1 MIGHENLTVRP
12 AMIKTDDEKSFDQ
25 VNNGQTG
32 INPRTGLANDFLNQ
46 YNEIIML
53 LEILP
58 DDPDGLEDILNWH
71 PLSYDAHFRA
81 SGLYDSGRV
90 LAAYAHSPQS
100 VRVRFERLLEELN
113 HMLARSLGNLIA
125 AAQSAAGNTESL
137 RGASEALA
145 AEVRREARVLRA
157 IIAADAEP
165 TAAPSKAVFSEMIAQ
180 RAVA

>member
-1 MIGHENLTVRP
+1 MTGLVNLGACT
-12 AMIKTDDEKSFDQ
+12 IITKTDDEKSFDQ

-90 LAAYAHSPQS
+90 LAAYAHCPQS
-100 VRVRFERLLEELN
+100 VRVRFERLLEDLN

-125 AAQSAAGNTESL
+125 AAQSASGNTESL

-145 AEVRREARVLRA
+145 AEVRREAKALRA
-157 IIAADAEP
+157 VISADGEP
-165 TAAPSKAVFSEMIAQ
+165 TATPSRAIFSEIIAQ